1 MNDGLETLLDRLADG
16 KSHSGPA
23 LAEHLGIS
31 RAAVWKR
38 IEQLRA
44 LGLKLEARPGGYQL
58 SKPLTRLDS
67 QQIANRLDR
76 PDITVE
82 CRFLVDS
89 TNARLAE
96 DSHHQQG
103 PRVLLAEAQSAGR
116 GRRGREWR
124 SPPGSGIYLSLTWR
138 FQSGLTGLSALSLV
152 TGIAAARVLREFGV
166 GSIGLKWPNDLVVA
180 GCKLG
185 GCLIDI
191 SGSAEGPC
199 DAIIGLGINV
209 DLGEQVE
216 IDQPWIEQLGLSLHQ
231 LETGS
236 IELPVKPAY
245 PALGCDRWL
254 ALQWAW
260 LQTRAACCIVDC
272 GTAVTVDAID
282 DRGRHLGGW
291 IMTGLAS
298 LRSALGQSA
307 RHLPPASPEP
317 GPLNRPA
324 RDTSTAIGAGT
335 LVQLVGGIEHAIDS
349 LKSGSDA
356 RFESDPAVWLTGGDA
371 AAVQPHLSPPVQY
384 DPHLVLR
391 GLGLA
396 SRSP

>member
-216 IDQPWIEQLGLSLHQ
+216 IDQPWTDLSRLGVSVDRSDLSADLVRSLVSAVEQFDQTGFSAFAGEWSELDALAGHPVSVHHQ
-231 LETGS
+231 HVNQLTGQAAGVDQQGRLLVDTDQGR
-236 IELPVKPAY
+236 I
-245 PALGCDRWL
+245 ALGSGEISV
-254 ALQWAW
+254 
-260 LQTRAACCIVDC
+260 RAA
-272 GTAVTVDAID
+272 
-282 DRGRHLGGW
+282 
-291 IMTGLAS
+291 
-298 LRSALGQSA
+298 
-307 RHLPPASPEP
+307 
-317 GPLNRPA
+317 
-324 RDTSTAIGAGT
+324 
-335 LVQLVGGIEHAIDS
+335 
-349 LKSGSDA
+349 
-356 RFESDPAVWLTGGDA
+356 
-371 AAVQPHLSPPVQY
+371 
-384 DPHLVLR
+384 
-391 GLGLA
+391 
-396 SRSP
+396 